1 MSGDP
6 LVESSPTALT
16 GRGASAVG
24 SDVLALH
31 AEAVAVFKRLRR
43 TLVRATRTTRTR
55 NAVVEEDLAR
65 EQVVVERVSIGRVV
79 EAVPPVRQEG
89 DVTILSVVE
98 EEVVVQRRLVLKEE
112 VHFRR
117 VRAVERH
124 TETVPLRE
132 QQVAVTRTQLEN

>member
-1 MSGDP
+1 M
-6 LVESSPTALT
+6 ALA
-16 GRGASAVG
+16 GRSASAV
-24 SDVLALH
+24 DNEVLPLH
-31 AEAVAVFKRLRR
+31 AEALAVSKRVRR
-43 TLVRATRTTRTR
+43 TLVRATRTTQTR

-65 EQVVVERVSIGRVV
+65 EQVIVERVPIGRVV

-132 QQVAVTRTQLEN
+132 QQVAVTRTQLED